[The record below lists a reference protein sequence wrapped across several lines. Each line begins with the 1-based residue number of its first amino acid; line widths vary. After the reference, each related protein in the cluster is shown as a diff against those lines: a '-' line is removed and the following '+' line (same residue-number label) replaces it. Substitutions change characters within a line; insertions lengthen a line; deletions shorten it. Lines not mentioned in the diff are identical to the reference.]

1 MSSLRLSLLMLGR
14 DWRSGEIRLM
24 ASALVLAAAAVTS
37 VAFFADRLQL
47 AIRQQAS
54 VLIAGDLALRSR
66 QALPHHFQ
74 TRAQAMG
81 LDTARTISFRS
92 MAAVG
97 DELAL
102 VEVKAVSEHYPLRGW
117 LEVDRSR
124 EIRKVNRIPASGTI
138 WPERRMLAALGLNL
152 GDRIDLGHARFV
164 IAETLSYEPD
174 RGGELFHIAPRVLM
188 NIDDVAST
196 GLIVA
201 GSRADHRLLI
211 AGPNAAIQDYRTWA
225 KNHLEGDQ
233 DFLSVQDAQP
243 QLRATVERSDQFL
256 GLVALSSALLAG
268 VAIATA
274 ARRYV
279 KRHSNHCA
287 IMRCFGSSQSMIL
300 RLHALSLLSL
310 GLITSLIGC
319 TLGWFAQVALV
330 HLTPGIAAGPLP
342 TPSLNPLLMG
352 TVTGLILLFGFAV
365 PPLMQLRQVPPSRVL
380 RRDLPVPSHSSY
392 ALYLSAAVASS
403 MLIAWHAGTPRLA
416 LYVMAGSLATVLG
429 LALTALALVRLVKRL
444 QTHLRVSWRWGLAS
458 LGRRAGASVMQAVA
472 LGLGLMALLLLTLV
486 RTELLRDWRMSLPLD
501 APNQF
506 VINIQP
512 HEISEAR
519 RFFQQRRMPVP
530 HFFPIVHGR
539 LFAINETPVD
549 PASYDSDR
557 ARRLA
562 MREFHLT
569 WAELL
574 PADNR
579 LLVGKWWSG
588 SGRTAEFSVEQGIA
602 ETLGIRLR
610 DTLTF
615 RIEGRE
621 FSAPV
626 QSLRAVDWDTF
637 NPNFFVIASPG
648 ALSDT
653 PETYI
658 MSFHLPAEQN
668 AIVAE
673 LVRHFPNVTVLDIA
687 ALLQQL
693 RTIVDRVAHAL
704 QFIFTFT
711 LGAGFL
717 ILFAAI
723 HATQDERRYESGML
737 RTLGASAGVI
747 VRGLVAEFLSLGIIA
762 GLVAALGASAV
773 SYYLAEHVFD
783 MAYRFNPWLFAL
795 GVGGGGLGIAMAGVL
810 GARDALTTPPM
821 ATLRGLP

>member
-24 ASALVLAAAAVTS
+24 ALALVLAVGAVTS

-54 VLIAGDLALRSR
+54 ILIAADLALTSR
-66 QALPHHFQ
+66 QALPHRFR

-81 LDTARTISFRS
+81 LDIAHTISFRS

-97 DELAL
+97 EELAL

-117 LEVDRSR
+117 LEVDGSR
-124 EIRKVNRIPASGTI
+124 ESRKINRIPARGTV
-138 WPERRMLAALGLNL
+138 WPERRLLAALGLTL
-152 GDRIDLGHARFV
+152 GDRIDLGHTSLV
-164 IAETLSYEPD
+164 IAETLSHEPD
-174 RGGELFHIAPRVLM
+174 RGGEVFHIAPRVLM
-188 NIDDVAST
+188 NIDDVANT
-196 GLIVA
+196 GLIVT

-211 AGPNAAIQDYRTWA
+211 AGPNAAIQSYRAWA
-225 KNHLEGDQ
+225 KERLENGQ

-256 GLVALSSALLAG
+256 GLVALSSVLLAG

-274 ARRYV
+274 ATRYV
-279 KRHSNHCA
+279 RRHSDHCA
-287 IMRCFGSSQSMIL
+287 IMRCFGTSQGVIL
-300 RLHALSLLSL
+300 RLHCLSLLSL
-310 GLITSLIGC
+310 GVMTGLIGC
-319 TLGWFAQVALV
+319 ALGWLAQLALIR
-330 HLTPGIAAGPLP
+330 LSPEIAAGPLP
-342 TPSLNPLLMG
+342 TPSLTPLLTG
-352 TVTGLILLFGFAV
+352 IVTGLILLLGFAL
-365 PPLMQLRQVPPSRVL
+365 PPLMQLRHVPPSRVL
-380 RRDLPVPSHSSY
+380 RRDLPVPTHSSY
-392 ALYLSAAVASS
+392 ALYFSAAVASA
-403 MLIAWHAGTPRLA
+403 MLIGWQAGTLSLA
-416 LYVMAGSLATVLG
+416 AYVMAGSLATVLG
-429 LALTALALVRLVKRL
+429 LAVTALGLVRLVQRL
-444 QTHLRVSWRWGLAS
+444 QTHLGVSWRWGLVN
-458 LGRRAGASVMQAVA
+458 LRRRAGASVMQSVA
-472 LGLGLMALLLLTLV
+472 LGLGLMALLLLTVV
-486 RTELLRDWRMSLPLD
+486 RTELLRDWRMSFPPD

-512 HEISEAR
+512 HDLAEAR
-519 RFFQQRRMPVP
+519 RFFQERRMPVP
-530 HFFPIVHGR
+530 LFFPLVHGR
-539 LFAINETPVD
+539 LFAINQTPVD

-569 WAELL
+569 WAERL

-579 LLVGKWWSG
+579 LVAGEWWSG
-588 SGRTAEFSVEQGIA
+588 SGRSAKFSVEQEIA
-602 ETLGIRLR
+602 ETLGIHLG
-610 DTLTF
+610 DVLTF
-615 RIEGRE
+615 RIGGQE

-626 QSLRAVDWDTF
+626 RSLRAVDWDTF

-648 ALSDT
+648 ALSDI

-658 MSFHLPAEQN
+658 MSFHLPAEQD
-668 AIVAE
+668 AVLAGF
-673 LVRHFPNVTVLDIA
+673 VRRFPNVTVLDIA

-704 QFIFTFT
+704 QFVFAFT

-737 RTLGASAGVI
+737 RTLGASSSVI

-762 GLVAALGASAV
+762 GLVASLGASAV
-773 SYYLAEHVFD
+773 SFYLAEHIFD
-783 MAYRFNPWLFAL
+783 IPYRFNPWLFAL
-795 GVGGGGLGIAMAGVL
+795 GVGGGGLGVAIAGVL
-810 GARDALTTPPM
+810 GARDALKAPPV

>member
-24 ASALVLAAAAVTS
+24 ASALVLAVAAVTS
-37 VAFFADRLQL
+37 VAFFSDRLQL
-47 AIRQQAS
+47 AIRQQAG
-54 VLIAGDLALRSR
+54 VLIAADLALTSR
-66 QALPHHFQ
+66 QALPPRFQ
-74 TRAQAMG
+74 TRARAMG

-97 DELAL
+97 DALAL
-102 VEVKAVSEHYPLRGW
+102 VEVKAVSEHYPLRGG
-117 LEVDRSR
+117 LEVDSSR
-124 EIRKVNRIPASGTI
+124 GTRKVNRIPARGTI
-138 WPERRMLAALGLNL
+138 WPERRLLAALGLNP
-152 GDRIDLGHARFV
+152 GDSIDLGHTRFV
-164 IAETLSYEPD
+164 IAETLSHEPD
-174 RGGELFHIAPRVLM
+174 RGGEVFHIAPRVLM
-188 NIDDVAST
+188 NIADLAST
-196 GLIVA
+196 GLIVT
-201 GSRADHRLLI
+201 GSRANHRLLI
-211 AGPNAAIQDYRTWA
+211 AGPNAAIQDYRAWA
-225 KNHLEGDQ
+225 KKRLESDQ
-233 DFLSVQDAQP
+233 EFLGVQDAQP

-256 GLVALSSALLAG
+256 GLVTLSSVLLAG

-279 KRHSNHCA
+279 RRHSDHCA

-300 RLHALSLLSL
+300 RLHCLSLLAL

-319 TLGWFAQVALV
+319 TLGWFAQLALV
-330 HLTPGIAAGPLP
+330 HLSPGIAAGPLP
-342 TPSLNPLLMG
+342 TPSLSPL
-352 TVTGLILLFGFAV
+352 VTGTATCLILLFGFAL
-365 PPLMQLRQVPPSRVL
+365 PPLMQLRHVPPSRVL
-380 RRDLPVPSHSSY
+380 RRDFPVPTHSSY
-392 ALYLSAAVASS
+392 ALYLSAAVASA

-416 LYVMAGSLATVLG
+416 TYVMAGSLATVLA
-429 LALTALALVRLVKRL
+429 LALTAFALVRLVKRG
-444 QTHLRVSWRWGLAS
+444 QTHLGVSWRWGLAG
-458 LGRRAGASVMQAVA
+458 LGRRAGASVMQSVA
-472 LGLGLMALLLLTLV
+472 LGLGLMALLLLSVV
-486 RTELLRDWRMSLPLD
+486 RTELLRDWRMSLPPG

-512 HEISEAR
+512 HEITEAR
-519 RFFQQRRMPVP
+519 GFFQQRKMPVP
-530 HFFPIVHGR
+530 HFFPLVHGR
-539 LFAINETPVD
+539 LFAINKTPVD

-569 WAELL
+569 WAEIL

-579 LLVGKWWSG
+579 LVAGKWWPG
-588 SGRTAEFSVEQGIA
+588 SGRTAEFSVEQEIA
-602 ETLGIRLR
+602 ETLGIRLG
-610 DTLTF
+610 DILTF
-615 RIEGRE
+615 RIEGQE

-626 QSLRAVDWDTF
+626 RSLRAVDWDTF

-668 AIVAE
+668 AIVTE

-693 RTIVDRVAHAL
+693 RTIIDRVAHAL
-704 QFIFTFT
+704 QFVFTFT

-737 RTLGASAGVI
+737 RTLGASSGVI

-762 GLVAALGASAV
+762 GAVAALGASAV
-773 SYYLAEHVFD
+773 GYYLAEHVFD
-783 MAYRFNPWLFAL
+783 MAYRFNLWLFAL
-795 GVGGGGLGIAMAGVL
+795 GVGGGGLGIAIAGVL
-810 GARDALTTPPM
+810 GARDVLNTPPV